1 MIPIEVRSKS
11 NAFDGDLVQFVQH
24 RMRLA
29 MDRVRDL
36 RRIVVSVEDVNG
48 PRGGP
53 DKRCRVLAEFG
64 FASLVAEE
72 TQPTWQ
78 SAVARA
84 IHRIARNAARVLRR
98 VNRAPLHGAHRIPR
112 SALPAELEP
121 GPPDES
127 PDRQRPDVVTLDKRT
142 AA

>member
-11 NAFDGDLVQFVQH
+11 NSFDGRIVQFVEH
-24 RMRLA
+24 RLRLA

-36 RRIVVSVEDVNG
+36 RRIVVSIEDVNG

-53 DKRCRVLAEFG
+53 DKHCRIVAEFA
-64 FASLVAEE
+64 FASITAEE

-84 IHRIARNAARVLRR
+84 VHRIARTAARQLRR
-98 VNRAPLHGAHRIPR
+98 ANRARCHGAP
-112 SALPAELEP
+112 SAPQEVHP
-121 GPPDES
+121 WMPES
-127 PDRQRPDVVTLDKRT
+127 R
-142 AA
+142 

>member
-11 NAFDGDLVQFVQH
+11 NSFDGDLVPFVEH
-24 RMRLA
+24 RMRLS

-36 RRIVVSVEDVNG
+36 RRVVVSIEDVNG

-53 DKRCRVLAEFG
+53 DKHCRVMAEFG

-84 IHRIARNAARVLRR
+84 IHRIARNAVRVLRR

-112 SALPAELEP
+112 SAMPAEPEAGLP
-121 GPPDES
+121 RES
-127 PDRQRPDVVTLDKRT
+127 PDRRDPDVIAPDQRKM
-142 AA
+142 A